1 MYITF
6 SQIGLRESA
15 SFNDLAL
22 CIIGTR
28 IAITSVN
35 DRIAILAIKSR
46 YALTFV
52 VTVRQGSASGF
63 IFARII
69 LAQITFA
76 QDTPINVFHTFK

>member
-6 SQIGLRESA
+6 SQKGLRESA
-15 SFNDLAL
+15 GFNDLAL
-22 CIIGTR
+22 GVIGTR
-28 IAITSVN
+28 IAITSIN

-46 YALTFV
+46 YTLTFIV
-52 VTVRQGSASGF
+52 PIGQGSTSGV

-76 QDTPINVFHTFK
+76 QDTPINVFHAFK